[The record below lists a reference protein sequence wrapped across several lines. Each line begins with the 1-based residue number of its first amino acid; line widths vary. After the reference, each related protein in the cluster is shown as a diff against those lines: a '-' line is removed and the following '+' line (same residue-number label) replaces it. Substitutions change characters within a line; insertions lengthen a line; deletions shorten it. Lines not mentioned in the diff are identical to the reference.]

1 MDIFAVAV
9 WHVFTIRKSDILHL
23 TRKESLQLGFAG
35 KAKAKLKHSSSCLYV
50 MEWSWTWDSP
60 NKRSQLRVGGYF
72 LPNAAILP
80 DVQGSTP
87 SSSYLKR
94 KGLDNKKQNPFNMRA
109 CPDSQG
115 LHLTGW
121 VLCSAR
127 VSCQGFYPSSHSA
140 PYGLA
145 APEGNVLCIP
155 ASPQPS
161 PQCGMCRQRH
171 RQTALHTGSCSSC
184 CSSFTHLLLDKPT
197 GWRAELLIPVIHF
210 FWHKHPS
217 QLNHRWED
225 TSYMHAKEWEGK
237 RKEADFMV
245 LFVYTG
251 IIL

>member
-1 MDIFAVAV
+1 MWWSDLGHETVQIKGVNYVWEDIFFLMLPSCQMSRAVHPPPHTLKERG
-9 WHVFTIRKSDILHL
+9 WITRSKILSTWGL
-23 TRKESLQLGFAG
+23 ALIPKVCIWQDESSVQPGCP
-35 KAKAKLKHSSSCLYV
+35 AKAFIPLHTVHHMDWLLLKGMY
-50 MEWSWTWDSP
+50 
-60 NKRSQLRVGGYF
+60 
-72 LPNAAILP
+72 
-80 DVQGSTP
+80 
-87 SSSYLKR
+87 
-94 KGLDNKKQNPFNMRA
+94 
-109 CPDSQG
+109 
-115 LHLTGW
+115 
-121 VLCSAR
+121 
-127 VSCQGFYPSSHSA
+127 
-140 PYGLA
+140 
-145 APEGNVLCIP
+145 LCIP